1 MVESSRLFD
10 RNWRHLDLSMI
21 NDIEFTDYVHVTQD
35 SKEKIA
41 RRISPIAKEIFQ
53 KECKK
58 KSMLIN

>member
-35 SKEKIA
+35 
-41 RRISPIAKEIFQ
+41 
-53 KECKK
+53 
-58 KSMLIN
+58 